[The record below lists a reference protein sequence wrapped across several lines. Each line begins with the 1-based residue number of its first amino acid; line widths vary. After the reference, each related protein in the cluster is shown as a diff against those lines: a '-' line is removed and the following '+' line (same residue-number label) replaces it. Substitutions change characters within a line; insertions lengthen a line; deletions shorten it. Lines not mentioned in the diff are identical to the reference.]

1 MVEVTCTQEDI
12 MALLDSVLS
21 GVSSLIGGDNAKILN
36 GFVESNGGVQGLADT
51 FQRSGLGGVFS
62 SWVGTGENQ
71 AITAQQIESVMGNA
85 HIQELA
91 QKMGLDPTM
100 AAEAIAKALPQLIDR
115 STPDGRIG

>member
-1 MVEVTCTQEDI
+1 

-21 GVSSLIGGDNAKILN
+21 GVSSLIGADNAKLLH

-51 FQRSGLGGVFS
+51 FQKSGLGGVFS

-71 AITAQQIESVMGNA
+71 AITAQQIEAVMGNA

-91 QKMGLDPTM
+91 RRMGLDPAM